1 MPTVTVDATWR
12 LSRVELMLPH
22 SGMPQSIM
30 GYGEVLLKEAAGA
43 GPEAAILQ
51 RRAPRS
57 DAGDG
62 PMTYGSMPSDTVMRQ
77 ITPELLADTV
87 GDVGKEVSLSDTLQ
101 VLAMFFEKWR
111 VEDVGKPPET
121 VAGAVPPPEPLTPMP
136 PPAMIPE
143 PLPPQDAPGATPA

>member
-1 MPTVTVDATWR
+1 MPNVTVDATWR

-22 SGMPQSIM
+22 SLPQNIM

-43 GPEAAILQ
+43 GPEAAIMQ
-51 RRAPRS
+51 RRGAPKG
-57 DAGDG
+57 DAGNG
-62 PMTYGSMPSDTVMRQ
+62 PATYGSMPSDSVMRQ

-87 GDVGKEVSLSDTLQ
+87 GDPGKEVTLGDTLQ

-121 VAGAVPPPEPLTPMP
+121 VVGAVPPPEPPTPMP
-136 PPAMIPE
+136 PPVMVPE